1 MADSQKAGASGN
13 DEIVVVTP
21 PEDPSGELE
30 ATEPQPDLSELREQF
45 AQVKSNIATRAEIE
59 SLKRQAGHVPTLQ
72 RELAEL
78 KAQQAESATLR
89 DRLDAYELL
98 LMDVLP
104 ADTADKFE
112 SERQSRTQEQML
124 DEKLKPILERLEA
137 PPVEEPSEDFAVWEL
152 RGRLDAATAFVKQQ
166 ANKVGIDPESIP
178 SEVWAGAQNNHGLD
192 VEAATLEV
200 LQYVNEQASKGSA
213 SDRRTERKAAA
224 SGGNPGERSGA
235 MGQYDMTTLKGAAQA
250 RRDGA
255 IDSEEFMKV
264 FRRVQSGR

>member
-1 MADSQKAGASGN
+1 MADSQKAGASEN

-30 ATEPQPDLSELREQF
+30 ATDQPDLSELREQF

-78 KAQQAESATLR
+78 KAQQAESAILR

-104 ADTADKFE
+104 PTVAGEVE
-112 SERQSRTQEQML
+112 SQRQSRTQEQML

-137 PPVEEPSEDFAVWEL
+137 PPVEEPSENFAVWEL

-166 ANKVGIDPESIP
+166 ATKVGIDPESIP
-178 SEVWAGAQNNHGLD
+178 SEVWAGAQNKHGLD
-192 VEAATLEV
+192 VEAATLDV